1 MYAASMRI
9 RDARSLPATTQQDL
23 REKAVKAVFSGR
35 KQVEVAEIF
44 GVTRQAL
51 GKWVQAYRQGGGKAL
66 RAKQRGR
73 PRGGSLLPWQ
83 AAQIAKTVTD
93 RCPDQLKLPF
103 YLWTR
108 EAVAQLIEHKFGVEL
123 SLWTVGRYLA
133 RWGFSPQKPAR
144 RAFEQNREEVKR
156 WLESHYPAIRMQ
168 AKRERAEIYW
178 VDEMGLRSDH
188 AAGRS
193 HGRRGQTPV
202 IAGTGKRFRCNMISA
217 LTNRGHLNFMVF
229 KEEFCAQVF
238 LRFLRRLLRQINRK
252 VFLIVDRHPVHR
264 SRELKRLLENN
275 ARRIRLFYLPGY
287 SPELNPDEFLNQD
300 VKSNSVGR
308 RPPRGQHE
316 MLRGLRG
323 YLRSRQCQP
332 HLVRQYFH
340 PKQVRYA
347 AV

>member
-1 MYAASMRI
+1 MYAASMEI
-9 RDARSLPATTQQDL
+9 RDARSLPATAQEDL
-23 REKAVKAVFSGR
+23 RQKAVKAVLAGR

-66 RAKQRGR
+66 RARQRGR

-108 EAVAQLIEHKFGVEL
+108 EAVAQLIEHKFGIGL

-144 RAFEQNREEVKR
+144 RAFEQNPEEVRR
-156 WLESHYPAIRMQ
+156 WLENHYPAIRMQ

-193 HGRRGQTPV
+193 YGRRGQTPV

-238 LRFLRRLLRQINRK
+238 LRFLRRLLRQVNRK

-264 SRELKRLLENN
+264 SRELKRLENN

-308 RPPRGQHE
+308 QRPRDQHE
-316 MLRGLRG
+316 MLRGLRR
-323 YLRSRQCQP
+323 YLRSRQRQP